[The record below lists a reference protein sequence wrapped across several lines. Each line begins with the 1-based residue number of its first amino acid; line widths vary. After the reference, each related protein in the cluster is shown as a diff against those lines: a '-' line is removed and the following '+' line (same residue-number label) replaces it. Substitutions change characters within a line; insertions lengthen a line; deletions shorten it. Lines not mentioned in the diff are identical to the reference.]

1 MIYAAGKTAMRDV
14 VSLPKNLLR
23 LMRPKQWVKNG
34 FLFAPLLFAGSLF
47 DPALFLLCCAGC
59 ILFCLAASSVYI
71 LNDLV
76 DREKD
81 RQHPK
86 KCHRPIAS
94 GAVSVGQAVVLLIV
108 LLGVSFSVSL
118 YLNVWFALVLA
129 AYFVFNLAYSF
140 VLKHVPIVD
149 VMSVAAMYVFRIVAG
164 AVIIGSYLLSPWIVL
179 CTFFVSLLIAVQKR
193 KGELASVE
201 EGKNEGRLV
210 LRHYRPE
217 ILRDMAVTLG
227 AVTITAYC
235 LYTFQSD
242 TSGLM
247 ILTVPFVMFGLLR
260 YQMLTGTTNVGE
272 TPEEIVLKDK
282 PMVIDLGLWVLVCI
296 GILYLV

>member
-1 MIYAAGKTAMRDV
+1 MRDG
-14 VSLPKNLLR
+14 VSLPKSLLR

-47 DPALFLLCCAGC
+47 DPALVLLCCAGC
-59 ILFCLAASSVYI
+59 ILFSFAASSVYI
-71 LNDLV
+71 LNDIV

-86 KCHRPIAS
+86 KCQRPVAS

-108 LLGVSFSVSL
+108 LLGISFSVSV
-118 YLNVWFALVLA
+118 YLNIWFALVLA
-129 AYFVFNLAYSF
+129 AYVVFNLAYSF
-140 VLKHVPIVD
+140 VLKHVPVVD
-149 VMSVAAMYVFRIVAG
+149 VMSVATMYVFRIVAG

-201 EGKNEGRLV
+201 EGKSEGRQV
-210 LRHYRPE
+210 LRYYRPE

-260 YQMLTGTTNVGE
+260 YQILTGTTNVGE

-282 PMVIDLGLWVLVCI
+282 PMVLDLGLWVLACI